1 MFDKANRGKIKNTKI
16 QRWRVELSC
25 FDFDIKY
32 RPGPDNVTADC
43 LTRAH
48 CSATSQSQN
57 RTLRQIHIDLYHP
70 GITRL
75 SHFVRSRN
83 LPYSIEDIKQIIS
96 QCDACARLKPRY
108 FKPKNPPLIQAMK
121 PFDRLSL
128 DFKGSLPTSSKNKY
142 LLTIV
147 DEYSRFPFAYPC
159 SNLESST
166 VIRCL
171 TDLFAIFGTPG
182 SIHSDNGRSLISSEL
197 TDFFINHGIAFSN
210 SSRYNP
216 QGNGQVERY
225 NGVIWKSIELALY
238 SEKLDKTL
246 WEHVLPVVLHSL
258 RTLLCTATNQTPHER
273 LFSFHRRSATGSSLP
288 SWLLNKGKVLVK
300 RHVRHSKYEPL
311 CDEVDLVA
319 INPTH
324 ARVRFPCGREAS
336 VSLRHLAPLPNSDRN
351 LQLFFIFI

>member
-1 MFDKANRGKIKNTKI
+1 M
-16 QRWRVELSC
+16 
-25 FDFDIKY
+25 
-32 RPGPDNVTADC
+32 
-43 LTRAH
+43 
-48 CSATSQSQN
+48 
-57 RTLRQIHIDLYHP
+57 
-70 GITRL
+70 
-75 SHFVRSRN
+75 
-83 LPYSIEDIKQIIS
+83 
-96 QCDACARLKPRY
+96 
-108 FKPKNPPLIQAMK
+108 
-121 PFDRLSL
+121 
-128 DFKGSLPTSSKNKY
+128 
-142 LLTIV
+142 
-147 DEYSRFPFAYPC
+147 
-159 SNLESST
+159 
-166 VIRCL
+166 
-171 TDLFAIFGTPG
+171 
-182 SIHSDNGRSLISSEL
+182 
-197 TDFFINHGIAFSN
+197 
-210 SSRYNP
+210 
-216 QGNGQVERY
+216 ERY

-351 LQLFFIFI
+351 LQLTSDLPGPVIEDVKDSSAGYNGQKLPQRNPIYHPSPILHPNLDDQLDRTLGLPQTGISTMVLHINNTMADL